1 MGQQPSFHSACL
13 MGAWIIDMTDL
24 DAAHAAISLC
34 KRDVGALLEV
44 RHTLWGVQV
53 RTDDEGAAGF
63 LADHYAIKADK
74 VALAA

>member
-1 MGQQPSFHSACL
+1 MGLQESFHSACL

-24 DAAHAAISLC
+24 DAAHAVIALC
-34 KRDVGALLEV
+34 KSQAPADLEV

-53 RTDDEGAAGF
+53 RTESGAAAGF
-63 LADHYAIKADK
+63 LADHYTPAS

>member
-1 MGQQPSFHSACL
+1 MGRRESFHSACL
-13 MGAWIIDMTDL
+13 MGAWIIDMNEV

-34 KRDVGALLEV
+34 KTEVSAGLEV

-53 RTDDEGAAGF
+53 RTDSPEVARF
-63 LADHYAIKADK
+63 LDAHYSPTG